1 MTEFVRFVQ
10 RHPDASDTWAVFGAL
25 DEEKL
30 QRLHAIDTDLW
41 ESLIPPYCAWAMGS
55 FDFNF
60 CDVLVRRLEEVFNL
74 GSLDAKA
81 ASALAIAELGA
92 SHNRWHVMG
101 RLFLLC
107 GPALDERVARRIAI
121 EIGVEGKEDQFRS
134 CAARITKTIEEYH
147 PLIAQ
152 ALRESADRGR

>member
-1 MTEFVRFVQ
+1 MGRVR
-10 RHPDASDTWAVFGAL
+10 HL

-107 GPALDERVARRIAI
+107 GPAWTNGSLVGSQSRSAWKEKRTSFAVAR
-121 EIGVEGKEDQFRS
+121 
-134 CAARITKTIEEYH
+134 H
-147 PLIAQ
+147 
-152 ALRESADRGR
+152 ESPRPSRNIIH